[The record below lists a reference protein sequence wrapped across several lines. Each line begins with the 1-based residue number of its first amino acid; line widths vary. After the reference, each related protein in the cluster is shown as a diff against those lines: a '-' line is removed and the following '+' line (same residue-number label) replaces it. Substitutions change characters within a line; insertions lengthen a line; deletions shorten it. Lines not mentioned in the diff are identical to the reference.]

1 MELAPRNAI
10 IEEYAVKE
18 LIEKL
23 TEAYGPSGREE
34 QIREII
40 RAEVESFVDEI
51 RVDTMGN
58 LIALKKGTGQGK
70 KVMLA
75 AHMDEIGLI
84 ISHVDD
90 EGFLRAQ
97 RIGGVDTMTLTGG
110 RVQFADGT
118 VGVIAPEKRPE
129 FRKDPDLSKLYIDIG
144 ATSRAEAADRLGQ
157 VVGFVRPFADM
168 GQRVVSKAMDDR
180 IGCTV
185 LVETL
190 RRLEGSP
197 HDVYFVFTV
206 QEEVGLRGAQTGAFG
221 VDPDIGIAV
230 DVTIAADTPE
240 AYKMAM
246 KLGGGPCIKVK
257 DGRMLAHSGLKDLMV
272 ETAEANE
279 IPYQLEVLAWGSTD
293 AAAMQLSRGGVPA
306 GCVSIA
312 CRYVHSPS
320 EMVDIGD
327 VENAIRLLLAM
338 LAGPIEV

>member
-1 MELAPRNAI
+1 M
-10 IEEYAVKE
+10 KE
-18 LIEKL
+18 LIKKL
-23 TEAYGPSGREE
+23 TEPYGPSGREE
-34 QIREII
+34 QIREMI
-40 RAEVESFVDEI
+40 RAEVESFADEI

-90 EGFLRAQ
+90 QGFLRAQ
-97 RIGGVDTMTLTGG
+97 PIGGVDTMTLTGG

-144 ATSRAEAADRLGQ
+144 ATSREEAVDRLGQ

-185 LVETL
+185 LVETM
-190 RRLEGSP
+190 RRLEDSP
-197 HDVYFVFTV
+197 HDIYFVFTV

-221 VDPDIGIAV
+221 IDPDIGIAV

-246 KLGGGPCIKVK
+246 KLGDGPCIKVK
-257 DGRMLAHSGLKDLMV
+257 DGRMLAHSGLKDLMI

-293 AAAMQLSRGGVPA
+293 AAAMQLSRGGMPA

-320 EMVDIGD
+320 EMVDLGD
-327 VENAIRLLLAM
+327 VDNAVRLLLAM
-338 LAGPIEV
+338 FAGPIDV

>member
-1 MELAPRNAI
+1 
-10 IEEYAVKE
+10 VKE

-84 ISHVDD
+84 ISHVDE

-190 RRLEGSP
+190 RGLEGSP

-246 KLGGGPCIKVK
+246 KLGDGPCIKVK
-257 DGRMLAHSGLKDLMV
+257 DGRMLAHSGLKDLMI

-327 VENAIRLLLAM
+327 VENAVRLLLAM
-338 LAGPIEV
+338 LAEPIEV

>member
-1 MELAPRNAI
+1 M
-10 IEEYAVKE
+10 KE
-18 LIEKL
+18 LIKRL
-23 TEAYGPSGREE
+23 TEPYGPSGREE

-40 RAEVESFVDEI
+40 RVEVESFADEM

-58 LIALKKGTGQGK
+58 LIAFKKGTGQGK

-84 ISHVDD
+84 ISHVDE

-97 RIGGVDTMTLTGG
+97 RIGGVDTMTMAGG

-118 VGVIAPEKRPE
+118 IGVIAPEKRPE

-157 VVGFVRPFADM
+157 VVGFLRPFVDL

-180 IGCTV
+180 MGCAI
-185 LVETL
+185 LVETM
-190 RRLEGSP
+190 RRLESSP
-197 HDVYFVFTV
+197 HDLYFVFTV

-230 DVTIAADTPE
+230 DVTVSADTPE

-246 KLGGGPCIKVK
+246 KLGQGPCIKVK
-257 DGRMLAHSGLKDLMV
+257 DGRMLAHPGLKDLFI
-272 ETAEANE
+272 ETAEANG
-279 IPYQLEVLAWGSTD
+279 IPYQLEVSAWGSTD
-293 AAAMQLSRGGVPA
+293 AAAMQLSRGGVKA

-320 EMVDIGD
+320 EMVDIDD
-327 VENAIRLLLAM
+327 VENAVRLLLAV

>member
-1 MELAPRNAI
+1 
-10 IEEYAVKE
+10 VKE

-23 TEAYGPSGREE
+23 TEPYGPSGREE
-34 QIREII
+34 QIRAII

-51 RVDTMGN
+51 RVDAMGN
-58 LIALKKGTGQGK
+58 MIAKKKGTGQGK

-84 ISHVDD
+84 ISHVD
-90 EGFLRAQ
+90 ENGFLRAQ
-97 RIGGVDTMTLTGG
+97 SVGGVDPLTLSGG

-118 VGVIAPEKRPE
+118 IGVIAPEKRPE
-129 FRKDPDLSKLYIDIG
+129 FRKEPDLAKLYIDVG

-157 VVGFVRPFADM
+157 IVGFSRPFTDL
-168 GQRVVSKAMDDR
+168 GKRVVAKAMDDR
-180 IGCTV
+180 IGCVV

-190 RRLEGSP
+190 RRLRNSL
-197 HDVYFVFTV
+197 HDLYFVFTV

-246 KLGGGPCIKVK
+246 KLGQGPCVKVK
-257 DGRMLAHSGLKDLMV
+257 DGRMLAHSGLKDLLV
-272 ETAEANE
+272 QTAEANE

-306 GCVSIA
+306 GCVSIP
-312 CRYVHSPS
+312 CRYIHSPS
-320 EMVDIGD
+320 EMVDMDD
-327 VENAIRLLLAM
+327 VENAVDLLLAV

>member
-1 MELAPRNAI
+1 
-10 IEEYAVKE
+10 VKE

-34 QIREII
+34 QIREMI
-40 RAEVESFVDEI
+40 RAEVESFADEI

-90 EGFLRAQ
+90 QGFLRAQ
-97 RIGGVDTMTLTGG
+97 PIGGVDTMTLTGG

-144 ATSRAEAADRLGQ
+144 ATSREEAVDRLGQ

-185 LVETL
+185 LVETM
-190 RRLEGSP
+190 RRLEDSP
-197 HDVYFVFTV
+197 HDIYFVFTV

-221 VDPDIGIAV
+221 IDPDIGIAV

-246 KLGGGPCIKVK
+246 KLGDGPCIKVK
-257 DGRMLAHSGLKDLMV
+257 DGRMLAHSGLKDLMI

-293 AAAMQLSRGGVPA
+293 AAAMQLSRGGMPA

-320 EMVDIGD
+320 EMVDLGD
-327 VENAIRLLLAM
+327 VDNAVRLLLAM
-338 LAGPIEV
+338 FAGPIDV